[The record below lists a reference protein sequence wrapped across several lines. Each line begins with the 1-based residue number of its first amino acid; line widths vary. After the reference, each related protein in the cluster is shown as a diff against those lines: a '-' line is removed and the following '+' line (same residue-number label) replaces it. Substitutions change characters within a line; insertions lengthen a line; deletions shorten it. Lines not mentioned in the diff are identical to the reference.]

1 MTPMSQPGLSLTSLQ
16 EHPGTGGLV
25 VLAGGERSWSTTV
38 VESREGDLPAQVD
51 QALAILLSPMPT
63 ASWQVDAL
71 LRRVRD
77 RGFTGLIV
85 SGALTN
91 SIEPLARTLDLVVLL
106 AQQPIRTAR
115 AAWELVEAPDVLALS
130 VVRRVA
136 QSIEYQAVGMEDL
149 LHNVAANVGHGIA
162 LVGTDGVLSKAGEP
176 LPESLLTSMTFSAWL
191 DVAVTG
197 DGFAASVPVQSR
209 SRTDLRIVLH
219 SRDTGRAQRT
229 ALSTAVEMVMPMVA
243 ARLLVDEVEAVSEV
257 SRSSGLLGDFLE
269 AGGAADAE
277 TERRMRA
284 RGWRT
289 SGHHIGFRVLGRGR
303 LDPFELLQVVNAHLA
318 TIPLD
323 SRATTRGGG
332 VTGWVSFTDAPT
344 PHQVSRVAQDLLELH
359 QAALASFRVATGV
372 GSVQQGPLGLTV
384 TLGEARDAARL
395 ASDRERAG
403 WFVHVDRLGLGQLL
417 LAGTTGDTLARA
429 ASSLLSPLSEHERE
443 TLAVYLDEESSIVA
457 TGHRLGLHRNTVTTR
472 MRRIQ
477 TLLGAD
483 LKDPET
489 RLALQLATRAVE
501 RHGVD

>member
-1 MTPMSQPGLSLTSLQ
+1 MNVTGLSLTALL
-16 EHPGTGGLV
+16 EHPGTGRLD
-25 VLAGGERSWSTTV
+25 VLANGERTWSTTV
-38 VESREGDLPAQVD
+38 VEADEADLPEGVQD
-51 QALAILLSPMPT
+51 ALAILLSPVPS

-77 RGFTGLIV
+77 RGFTGVILA
-85 SGALTN
+85 GTLT
-91 SIEPLARTLDLVVLL
+91 SSAEALARRLDLVVLL
-106 AQQPIRTAR
+106 AEQPIRVAR

-136 QSIEYQAVGMEDL
+136 QSTEYQAAGLDDL
-149 LHNVAANVGHGIA
+149 LRNVAANVGHGIA
-162 LVGTDGVLSKAGEP
+162 LVGTDGVVSMAGAP
-176 LPESLLTSMTFSAWL
+176 LPDSLRAGITFSQWL
-191 DVAVTG
+191 DVAVTSE
-197 DGFAASVPVQSR
+197 GFAASVPVQSR

-219 SRDTGRAQRT
+219 SRDTSRAQQT
-229 ALSTAVEMVMPMVA
+229 ALATAVEMITPMVA

-303 LDPFELLQVVNAHLA
+303 LDPFALLQVVNARLA
-318 TIPLD
+318 TIRRD
-323 SRATTRGGG
+323 SHATTRGGG
-332 VTGWVSFTDAPT
+332 VTGWVSFNEPPT
-344 PHQVSRVAQDLLELH
+344 PQQVSAIAHDLLALH
-359 QAALASFRVATGV
+359 HAALASFRVATGV
-372 GSVQQGPLGLTV
+372 GSLQSGTAGLTV

-395 ASDRERAG
+395 ASDLERSG

-417 LAGTTGDTLARA
+417 LAGTAGDTLARA
-429 ASSLLSPLSEHERE
+429 AESLLAPLSDRERE

-457 TGHRLGLHRNTVTTR
+457 TGRRLGLHRNTVTTR
-472 MRRIQ
+472 IQRIQ

-483 LKDPET
+483 LSDSET
-489 RLALQLATRAVE
+489 RLALQLATRTTD
-501 RHGVD
+501 RHATR